1 MRFSGDGR
9 EIVAGGKG
17 KIYGRHPAWHP
28 INLWHAMESWQQLTR
43 WIIFSVFLVYDI
55 ESRTVLHS
63 VRAHQDD
70 VNSVC
75 FAEPT
80 SSQVVFSGSDDHL
93 VKVW

>member
-1 MRFSGDGR
+1 MAFDEPLTCNGDLA
-9 EIVAGGKG
+9 VTDAMD
-17 KIYGRHPAWHP
+17 IY
-28 INLWHAMESWQQLTR
+28 
-43 WIIFSVFLVYDI
+43 SVYLVYDI

-63 VRAHQDD
+63 VKAHQDD